1 MTEDQD
7 PAVDPA
13 HDGAQDHYFTARPA
27 SAAERRTI
35 SVRLAGREV
44 EVEVASGV
52 FSPGRLDLG
61 TQVLLRTTPPLDAV
75 LATRAARADGGS
87 DDGAAHVLDLGCGW
101 GPVALTMALE
111 ASDATVWA
119 VDVNERA
126 LDLVRRNAE
135 RLGLTNLRAVVPDE
149 VPGDVAFAALWS
161 NPPIRVGKDVLHAML
176 LHWLP
181 RLAPGASAHL
191 VVQRNLGSDSL
202 QRWLAEALPPL
213 LPGAVVE
220 RAASAKGFRV
230 LEVVAPG

>member
-7 PAVDPA
+7 RAVEPP
-13 HDGAQDHYFTARPA
+13 HDDAQDHYFTARPA

-35 SVRLAGREV
+35 SVRLAGRDV

-61 TQVLLRTTPPLDAV
+61 TQVLLRTAPALDDV
-75 LATRAARADGGS
+75 LAARAGG
-87 DDGAAHVLDLGCGW
+87 GPAHVLDLGCGW

-111 ASDATVWA
+111 APGATVWA

-126 LDLVRRNAE
+126 LDLVRRNAQ
-135 RLGLTNLRAVVPDE
+135 RLGLANVRAAVPDE
-149 VPGDVAFAALWS
+149 VPDDVRFAALWS

-213 LPGAVVE
+213 LPGATVG

-230 LEVVAPG
+230 LEVVAPS